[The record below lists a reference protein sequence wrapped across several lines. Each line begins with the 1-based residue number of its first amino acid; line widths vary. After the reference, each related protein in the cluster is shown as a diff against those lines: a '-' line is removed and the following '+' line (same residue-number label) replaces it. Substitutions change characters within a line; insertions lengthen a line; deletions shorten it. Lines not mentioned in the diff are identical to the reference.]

1 MTEPLTIEQ
10 EARAWANGFRP
21 DGNSPFRL
29 GDRVRRKNYTGSHK
43 IGIVHRINGDEIMVW
58 SKIRRDI
65 IQTEDE
71 KIRGEHAKWIE
82 VCYTAHESTLELVE
96 AAVP

>member
-1 MTEPLTIEQ
+1 MTDRLTIEQ

-29 GDRVRRKNYTGSHK
+29 GDRVRRKNYAGPHHV
-43 IGIVHRINGDEIMVW
+43 GIVHMIRADHVMVW
-58 SKIRRDI
+58 SKTRRDGV
-65 IQTEDE
+65 TREGDE
-71 KIRGEHAKWIE
+71 NAKWIE
-82 VCYTAHESTLELVE
+82 ACYSAHESTLELVE